1 MTKFKKNQKV
11 RNQYGKVLTVMEH
24 RGCQVFVYENCG
36 QWYHPTKLFT
46 IGGAK

>member
-1 MTKFKKNQKV
+1 MKKFKKNQKV

-36 QWYHPTKLFT
+36 QSYHPTKLF
-46 IGGAK
+46 AL